1 MVRNLHAFMLQSG
14 GFEVSLAENGSEALE
29 KLLLDAYDL
38 VVTDI
43 NMPQMD
49 GYELV
54 RSIRSMAPYRQTP
67 IIIVSTES
75 EAADKARGFEA
86 GANVY
91 VVKPTTADDLV
102 LNAEMLLGARQAK
115 NARAEL
121 LDGTAALE
129 GTLS

>member
-1 MVRNLHAFMLQSG
+1 MTTKALVVDDSQMVRDLHAFMLQTG
-14 GFEVSLAENGSEALE
+14 GYDVSIAENGSEALE
-29 KLLLDAYDL
+29 KLLSTAYDI

-54 RSIRSMAPYRQTP
+54 RAIRAMPPYRETP

-91 VVKPTTADDLV
+91 VVKPATATDLV
-102 LNAEMLLGARQAK
+102 LNAQMLLGAPR
-115 NARAEL
+115 AR
-121 LDGTAALE
+121 
-129 GTLS
+129 

>member
-1 MVRNLHAFMLQSG
+1 MTTKALVVDDSLMVRDLHAFMLRTG
-14 GFEVSLAENGSEALE
+14 GYDVDIAQNGSEALE
-29 KLLLDAYDL
+29 RLLIRRYDL

-54 RSIRSMAPYRQTP
+54 RSIRATEGYQDTP

-75 EAADKARGFEA
+75 EAADKAKGFEA

-91 VVKPTTADDLV
+91 VVKPATANDLV
-102 LNAEMLLGARQAK
+102 LNAKMLLGA
-115 NARAEL
+115 
-121 LDGTAALE
+121 
-129 GTLS
+129 